1 MHDVFISY
9 SHKDSDWVDGVLVKT
24 LEANGL
30 DVLIDSDD
38 FTGGAASIE
47 NMTRAVE
54 DAQRTLVV
62 LTPNWVGSEWTRFEG
77 LLSVQ
82 SDPTGAK
89 GRLIPILRQKCEP
102 PKWLAIRS
110 YLDFVDDGRVAQQM
124 DRLIRALKRPPA
136 SAEGAVRIDVVNEG
150 LRTVADLIATGPA
163 RDALLEFRFRFES
176 ISGRIDRLAS
186 FKEVHDQ
193 LHHIQMHCHD
203 AIVRDLPR
211 LADDDLAVDAML
223 QYADTLQQ
231 SIDRLKQLNGSPV
244 FDSFRLNW
252 IATLER
258 AQQTLSAG
266 IDARD
271 AAAVKRAASLLDRV
285 LASEPPRIDAR
296 LSDAASEL
304 ELDAVIDAVAVVC
317 GKAREAKLEAAK
329 LTALEQ
335 ALDEME
341 RLDDTLEELVRSH
354 AAWQDVDVVMRRVD
368 TNLEADNFEL
378 IDTWPEL
385 KKQVALLTAATA
397 EWAKSLG
404 KEADSLDQAIA
415 EKDALKMARH
425 FRRYR
430 QRAITRF
437 FAVDTS
443 LNQQC
448 VELRKAGDP
457 LAAIVQALA

>member
-9 SHKDSDWVDGVLVKT
+9 SHQDKEWVDGVLVRT
-24 LEANGL
+24 LAANGI
-30 DVLIDSDD
+30 DVLIDSED
-38 FTGGAASIE
+38 FAGGASSIE
-47 NMTRAVE
+47 NMTAAVE
-54 DAQRTLVV
+54 NAQRTLVV
-62 LTPNWVGSEWTRFEG
+62 LTDAWVRSEWTRFEG

-82 SDPTGAK
+82 SDPTGSK
-89 GRLIPILRQKCEP
+89 GKLIPILRKKCDP
-102 PKWLAIRS
+102 PKWMAIRS
-110 YLDFVDDGRVAQQM
+110 YLDFVDDGRIAQQM
-124 DRLIRALKRPPA
+124 ERLIRTLKRPLDGGDA
-136 SAEGAVRIDVVNEG
+136 AVKIDIVNEG
-150 LRTVADLIATGPA
+150 LRTVADLIASGPA

-193 LHHIQMHCHD
+193 LHHVQLHCHD

-231 SIDRLKQLNGSPV
+231 AIERLQELNRSPV
-244 FDSFRLNW
+244 FESFKLTW

-258 AQQTLSAG
+258 AQQSLAQG

-271 AAAVKRAASLLDRV
+271 PALVKRAAAMLDRV

-317 GKAREAKLEAAK
+317 HRAKDANLDAAKRMKLER
-329 LTALEQ
+329 

-341 RLDDTLEELVRSH
+341 RLDDTLEDLVRSH

-368 TNLEADNFEL
+368 TNLQADHFEL
-378 IDTWPEL
+378 IDTWPDL
-385 KKQVALLTAATA
+385 KKQVAVLTAATA

-404 KEADSLDQAIA
+404 KEAESLDQAIA
-415 EKDALKMARH
+415 ENDAHKMARH

-430 QRAITRF
+430 QRAVTRF
-437 FAVDTS
+437 FAVDTH

>member
-9 SHKDSDWVDGVLVKT
+9 SHKDKEWVDGVLVKS
-24 LEANGL
+24 LAANGI

-38 FTGGAASIE
+38 FAGGTTSIE
-47 NMTRAVE
+47 NMSNAVTG
-54 DAQRTLVV
+54 AARTVVV
-62 LTPNWVGSEWTRFEG
+62 LTPNWVASEWTRFEG
-77 LLSVQ
+77 LLSAQ
-82 SDPTGAK
+82 SDPTGSK
-89 GRLIPILRQKCEP
+89 GKMIPILRQKCEP
-102 PKWLAIRS
+102 PTWMAIRS
-110 YLDFVDDGRVAQQM
+110 YLDFVDDTRMSQQLE
-124 DRLIRALKRPPA
+124 RLIRALKRDP
-136 SAEGAVRIDVVNEG
+136 SSVDQAVRIDVVNEG
-150 LRTVADLIATGPA
+150 LRTVADLIASGPA

-193 LHHIQMHCHD
+193 LHHIQLHCHD

-223 QYADTLQQ
+223 QYCDTLQQ
-231 SIDRLKQLNGSPV
+231 SIDRLKQLNNSAV
-244 FDSFRLNW
+244 FDSFKLNW

-258 AQQTLSAG
+258 AQQGLASG

-271 AAAVKRAASLLDRV
+271 PAGVKRAASLIDRV

-317 GKAREAKLEAAK
+317 TKARDAKLEAARLTK
-329 LTALEQ
+329 LDH

-341 RLDDTLEELVRSH
+341 RLDDTLEELVRNH
-354 AAWQDVDVVMRRVD
+354 TAWQDVDVVMRRVD
-368 TNLEADNFEL
+368 TNIEADSYEL
-378 IDTWPEL
+378 IDTWPDL

-415 EKDALKMARH
+415 ENDANKMARH

-430 QRAITRF
+430 QRAVTRF
-437 FAVDTS
+437 FAVDTT

>member
-9 SHKDSDWVDGVLVKT
+9 SHKDKEWVDGVLVRT
-24 LEANGL
+24 LTAHGI

-38 FTGGAASIE
+38 FAGGATSIE
-47 NMTRAVE
+47 NMTSAVE
-54 DAQRTLVV
+54 NAQRTVVV
-62 LTPNWVGSEWTRFEG
+62 LTDAWVQSEWTRFEG

-82 SDPTGAK
+82 TDPTGSK
-89 GRLIPILRQKCEP
+89 GKLIPILRQKCEP
-102 PKWLAIRS
+102 PKWLSIRS
-110 YLDFVDDGRVAQQM
+110 YLDFLDDTRIAQQM
-124 DRLIRALKRPPA
+124 ERLIRALKRTPA
-136 SAEGAVRIDVVNEG
+136 ASDAAVKIDVVNEG
-150 LRTVADLIATGPA
+150 LRTVADLIASGPA

-193 LHHIQMHCHD
+193 LHHIQLHCHD
-203 AIVRDLPR
+203 PIVRDLPR

-223 QYADTLQQ
+223 QYSDTLQQ
-231 SIDRLKQLNGSPV
+231 SIDRLKQLNNSDV
-244 FDSFRLNW
+244 FDNFKLTW
-252 IATLER
+252 IATLDR
-258 AQQTLSAG
+258 ALQSLGQG
-266 IDARD
+266 IEARD
-271 AAAVKRAASLLDRV
+271 GAVVKRAAALLDRV

-304 ELDAVIDAVAVVC
+304 ELDAVIDAVALVC
-317 GKAREAKLEAAK
+317 RKAKEANLDAAK
-329 LTALEQ
+329 LTKLEH

-341 RLDDTLEELVRSH
+341 CLDDTLEELVRSH
-354 AAWQDVDVVMRRVD
+354 AAWQDVDVAMRRVD
-368 TNLEADNFEL
+368 TNLEADSFEL
-378 IDTWPEL
+378 IDAWPEL

-415 EKDALKMARH
+415 ENDANKMARH

-430 QRAITRF
+430 QRAVTRF
-437 FAVDTS
+437 FAVDS
-443 LNQQC
+443 NLNQQC

>member
-9 SHKDSDWVDGVLVKT
+9 SHQDKEWVDGVLVKT
-24 LEANGL
+24 LQANGV

-38 FTGGAASIE
+38 FAGGATSID
-47 NMTRAVE
+47 NMTNAVE
-54 DAQRTLVV
+54 NAQRMLVV
-62 LTPNWVGSEWTRFEG
+62 LTPNWVSSEWTRFEG
-77 LLSVQ
+77 QLSVQ
-82 SDPTGAK
+82 TDPTGSK
-89 GRLIPILRQKCEP
+89 GKLIPILRQKCDP
-102 PKWLAIRS
+102 PKWMAIRS
-110 YLDFVDDGRVAQQM
+110 YLDFVDDGRITQQM
-124 DRLIRALKRPPA
+124 DRLIRALKRPLGA
-136 SAEGAVRIDVVNEG
+136 TEAAVRIDVVNEG

-176 ISGRIDRLAS
+176 VSGRIDRLAS

-193 LHHIQMHCHD
+193 LHHIQMHCYD
-203 AIVRDLPR
+203 AILRDVPR

-223 QYADTLQQ
+223 QYSDTLLQA
-231 SIDRLKQLNGSPV
+231 IERLEQLNSSGV
-244 FDSFRLNW
+244 FENAKMSW
-252 IATLER
+252 IATLKR
-258 AQQTLSAG
+258 AHQALTAG

-271 AAAVKRAASLLDRV
+271 CTAVKRAAALLDRV

-317 GKAREAKLEAAK
+317 RKAREAKLEETK
-329 LTALEQ
+329 VTKLEQ

-368 TNLEADNFEL
+368 TNLDADNYEL
-378 IDTWPEL
+378 VDTWPDL

-415 EKDALKMARH
+415 ENDAPKMARH

-430 QRAITRF
+430 QRAVTRF
-437 FAVDTS
+437 FAVDTT

>member
-9 SHKDSDWVDGVLVKT
+9 SHKDKAWVDEVLVRT
-24 LEANGL
+24 LSANGI

-38 FTGGAASIE
+38 FVGGATSIE
-47 NMTRAVE
+47 NMTSAVE
-54 DAQRTLVV
+54 NAQRTLVV
-62 LTPNWVGSEWTRFEG
+62 LTDAWVKSEWTTFEG

-82 SDPTGAK
+82 TDPTGSK
-89 GRLIPILRQKCEP
+89 GKLIPILRQKCDP
-102 PKWLAIRS
+102 PKWMSIRS
-110 YLDFVDDGRVAQQM
+110 YLDFVDDARVSQQLE
-124 DRLIRALKRPPA
+124 RLVRTLKRAPESSEA
-136 SAEGAVRIDVVNEG
+136 AVKIEVVNEG
-150 LRTVADLIATGPA
+150 LRTVADLIAGGPT

-176 ISGRIDRLAS
+176 ITGRIDRLAS

-193 LHHIQMHCHD
+193 LHHIQLHCHD
-203 AIVRDLPR
+203 PIVRDLPR

-223 QYADTLQQ
+223 QYSDTLQQ
-231 SIDRLKQLNGSPV
+231 AIDRLKQLGNSPV
-244 FDSFRLNW
+244 FENFKLAW
-252 IATLER
+252 VATLDR
-258 AQQTLSAG
+258 ARQSLAEG

-271 AAAVKRAASLLDRV
+271 CAVVKRAASLLDRV

-317 GKAREAKLEAAK
+317 RKAKEAKLDAAK
-329 LTALEQ
+329 LGKLEQ

-341 RLDDTLEELVRSH
+341 RLDDTLEELVRNH
-354 AAWQDVDVVMRRVD
+354 TAWQDVDVVMRRVD
-368 TNLEADNFEL
+368 TNLDADNFEL

-385 KKQVALLTAATA
+385 KQQVALLTAATA
-397 EWAKSLG
+397 DWAKSLG
-404 KEADSLDQAIA
+404 KEAESLDQAIA
-415 EKDALKMARH
+415 ENDANKMARH

-430 QRAITRF
+430 QRAVTRF
-437 FAVDTS
+437 FAVDTN
-443 LNQQC
+443 LNLQC